1 MREILRN
8 YKNIILLLGGILIGS
23 LLGVYAP
30 ALIPFLK
37 PIGDIFL
44 NLIFVAIIPL
54 LFFAITASVA
64 NIKKNQPL
72 GRVIF
77 VMSAVFISTIVIVSV
92 YTIAAVWLFPIA
104 GLEGVAGSEFGNIEN
119 DTQNWGDKIVS
130 FLTVNEFSHLLSR
143 QNILA
148 FVIFSFLLGIS
159 LRNTGE
165 KGDVFLKFIQAGNET
180 MQELLALIMKIA
192 PLGLGA
198 YFAYQ
203 VHELGPQM
211 FGLYGKPLA
220 LYYVAGALFFIVGFT
235 FYAFVANGR
244 RGVRKFWKN
253 NIVPSLTAV
262 STCSSLATLP
272 TNLTAAKKIGI
283 PDSTASIV
291 IPLGNTLYKNG
302 SAISSIVKIYVAFAI
317 CGWNFFEF
325 ETLVI
330 AIGITL
336 LVSIVAGGIPNGGYI
351 GEMLMISIYGL
362 PDYAVPAVLI
372 IGTLVDPLATI
383 LNATGDTVAA
393 MLVAR
398 FSRQKFATDV

>member
-1 MREILRN
+1 MHEILRT

-23 LLGVYAP
+23 ILGVYAP
-30 ALIPFLK
+30 SLIPFLK

-64 NIKKNQPL
+64 NIKKDQPL

-77 VMSAVFISTIVIVSV
+77 VMSAVFISTIIIVSL

-165 KGDVFLKFIQAGNET
+165 KGEAFLKFIQAGNET
-180 MQELLALIMKIA
+180 MQELLVLIMKIA
-192 PLGLGA
+192 PIGLGA

-220 LYYVAGALFFIVGFT
+220 LYYIAGALFFIVGFT
-235 FYAFVANGR
+235 FYAFIANGR
-244 RGVRKFWKN
+244 TGVKIFWKN

-272 TNLTAAKKIGI
+272 TNLAAAKKIGI
-283 PDSTASIV
+283 PDSIASIV

-317 CGWNFFEF
+317 CGWNFFEW
-325 ETLVI
+325 ETLII

-393 MLVAR
+393 MLVTR
-398 FSRQKFATDV
+398 FSRQKFATDM

>member
-1 MREILRN
+1 MCEIIRN
-8 YKNIILLLGGILIGS
+8 YKSILLLLAGIFIGS

-30 ALIPFLK
+30 VLIPILK

-64 NIKKNQPL
+64 NIRKDQAL

-77 VMSAVFISTIVIVSV
+77 VMSAVFIITIVIVSI
-92 YTIAAVWLFPIA
+92 YTILALWLFPIS

-119 DTQNWGDKIVS
+119 DTQSWGDKIVS
-130 FLTVNEFSHLLSR
+130 FLTVSEFSHLLSR

-165 KGDVFLKFIQAGNET
+165 KGDAFLKFIQAGNET
-180 MQELLALIMKIA
+180 MQELLVLIMKIA

-220 LYYVAGALFFIVGFT
+220 LYYVAGAVFFIVGFT
-235 FYAFVANGR
+235 FYAFVASGQK
-244 RGVRKFWKN
+244 GVRIFWRN

-272 TNLTAAKKIGI
+272 TNLAAAKKIGI
-283 PDSTASIV
+283 PDSIASIV

-317 CGWNFFEF
+317 CGWNFFQF
-325 ETLVI
+325 DTLAI

-336 LVSIVAGGIPNGGYI
+336 LVSVVAGGIPNGGYI

-393 MLVAR
+393 MLVTR